1 MVMGCAPTGYSWA
14 LVGVMDLCGNSDK
27 GPILLDPLGVPNLL
41 DVPNPFTVLLPVVE
55 KDESE
60 YPPSG

>member
-1 MVMGCAPTGYSWA
+1 
-14 LVGVMDLCGNSDK
+14 MDLCGNSDK